1 MSAEAFQALVLPI
14 ALGLV
19 GFIEPCSLGS
29 TFLFLK
35 VMEGK
40 PAAVKAGQ
48 VAVFALVRGLVMGL
62 LGTAAA
68 FIGSAFFG
76 FQRSVWLA
84 FGVAYVVL
92 GVLYAMRRTDFLLV
106 SVGPRLAWMSA
117 LKASG
122 LSGIVFALNIPAC
135 AAPLVAAVVI
145 PRADRVLDWLAG
157 WGRNAPVWTGLVLA
171 ALGVWSAW
179 FGLYASIEPPP

>member
-40 PAAVKAGQ
+40 PAAAKASQ

-76 FQRSVWLA
+76 FQ
-84 FGVAYVVL
+84 
-92 GVLYAMRRTDFLLV
+92 
-106 SVGPRLAWMSA
+106 
-117 LKASG
+117 
-122 LSGIVFALNIPAC
+122 
-135 AAPLVAAVVI
+135 
-145 PRADRVLDWLAG
+145 LAG
-157 WGRNAPVWTGLVLA
+157 RGRDAPVWTGLVLL

-179 FGLYASIEPPP
+179 YGLYASIEPPP